1 MNRARTTGEIQAD
14 FGQQIKTL
22 RLRKNASQIELAQ
35 QAGIALGALKNLE
48 LGKGATLKTLIKAL
62 RALDRLEWLETIAP
76 LVSISPLQMIETNRP
91 TRQRASPKR

>member
-62 RALDRLEWLETIAP
+62 RALNQLEVAER
-76 LVSISPLQMIETNRP
+76 SPRWS
-91 TRQRASPKR
+91 RSARCR